1 MNVATIC
8 DHLPL
13 TDRFGLGQRCR
24 SVLETLMAN
33 TLAESI
39 EKWFSDREGEF
50 VDYGSK
56 FPSYKNSSF
65 ATAEVLVYTT
75 KYHALTRVANKLFG
89 TDVGILARPGLPRL
103 DDLQA
108 IEATYTRLV
117 FLGDADPADL
127 LTFAWL
133 RAYTSIEFLG
143 VNDQFLRNYF
153 TGPWDR
159 IHIALSECE
168 LASLTFLAQIMP
180 EYPALV
186 GPYCSML
193 LANGFKIELEGA
205 TMSIET

>member
-33 TLAESI
+33 NLAESI
-39 EKWFSDREGEF
+39 EKWFLDREGEF

-75 KYHALTRVANKLFG
+75 KYHALTRVAINSLVPMLVFW
-89 TDVGILARPGLPRL
+89 
-103 DDLQA
+103 DDLGCQDSMIYKQSKQHTQGLSFSA
-108 IEATYTRLV
+108 MLTCRS
-117 FLGDADPADL
+117 ADICLASSLYVHRVSWRERSILSEL
-127 LTFAWL
+127 LHRSL
-133 RAYTSIEFLG
+133 
-143 VNDQFLRNYF
+143 
-153 TGPWDR
+153 DR

-186 GPYCSML
+186 GHYCSML